1 MSGVDL
7 SYLLAV
13 GDEFQCQMQ
22 MLETK
27 EDRAQYKVK
36 IGWVGRNSVTQD
48 VRPELAA
55 VHNIMSRWVLKSE
68 PGSLQYYSTLPL
80 NVPSF
85 QTRL

>member
-1 MSGVDL
+1 MFFYGVRMSGVDL

-13 GDEFQCQMQ
+13 GDEFQCQLQ

-36 IGWVGRNSVTQD
+36 VGWVGRNSVTQD

-55 VHNIMSRWVLKSE
+55 VHNIMSRWVLARSH
-68 PGSLQYYSTLPL
+68 
-80 NVPSF
+80 
-85 QTRL
+85 